1 MNTSLTQ
8 RFVVCALDESGNFVT
23 KEAKPCAVACAL
35 FELASD
41 GFVKVARNNDKVRC
55 EAQLPVSQRD
65 LLPVYDY
72 VEQHRVV
79 DADELMEHMLSEDFS
94 AFMASICD
102 PLREQGLLVTD
113 KSETTFVPDADARKQ
128 IVDHIV
134 AALDGDEPMKR
145 DDAALLAFLDG
156 AGLADHVFGREERRN
171 IKELLRDQKWDS
183 FKFATTPAGKD
194 TFVSAW
200 NDVEEVYAPIVSEYV
215 AKH

>member
-8 RFVVCALDESGNFVT
+8 RFVVLALDGDGNFAT
-23 KEAKPCAVACAL
+23 KEAKPCTVACAL

-41 GFVKVARNNDKVRC
+41 GFVKVARDNDKVRC

-79 DADELMEHMLSEDFS
+79 DADELLEHMLGEGFTS
-94 AFMASICD
+94 FMASVCD
-102 PLREQGLLVTD
+102 PLREAGLLVTD
-113 KSETTFVPDADARKQ
+113 ESETTFVPSPDARKE
-128 IVDHIV
+128 IVDHV
-134 AALDGDEPMKR
+134 VRALDGDEPMKR
-145 DDAALLAFLDG
+145 DDAALLAFIDG
-156 AGLADHVFGREERRN
+156 AGLADDVFGREERRN
-171 IKELLRDQKWDS
+171 IKELLKDRKWDS
-183 FKFATTPAGKD
+183 FKFATTPEGKD

-200 NDVEEVYAPIVSEYV
+200 NDVEKVYAPIVREYV